1 MKNIIL
7 TVTILFSAF
16 AQAQVAI
23 GKSSISVIPSTTT
36 PNPAISLEFGNT
48 YTTSPVSNT
57 DPRGLVLPWVT
68 SKGAVTG
75 AVDGTLVYDTFDK
88 KVYVKYDTGWKDLSV
103 DATGTTVD
111 PIMSVDGLTLQNS
124 LSDQPNAKVSIGTPT
139 STPGILVLEDSNKA
153 MVLPKVASPHL
164 SIINPAP
171 GMMAYD
177 TVKNQLAVF
186 NGKVWTFWKP

>member
-1 MKNIIL
+1 MKNIFL

-48 YTTSPVSNT
+48 YTISPVSNT

-68 SKGAVTG
+68 STAAVSG
-75 AVDGTLVYDTFDK
+75 VVNGTLVYNASDK
-88 KVYVKYDTGWKDLSV
+88 KVYVKYASGWKDLSV
-103 DATGTTVD
+103 DVTGTTVD
-111 PIMSVDGLTLQNS
+111 PITSVDGLALQNS
-124 LSDQPNAKVSIGTPT
+124 LSDLENAKVSIGTPT

-171 GMMAYD
+171 GMMVYD
-177 TVKNQLAVF
+177 TVKKQLAVF